1 MSLLGE
7 KFKEVMTS
15 TIPIVLL
22 VAFLAIFVLK
32 LPMDQIL
39 MFGLCVVMVIAGFTI
54 FLSGVDWGIHPMG
67 TSIGQEIPRRKS
79 KMFMIVIVFMIS
91 FLVTVAEPDVTV
103 FGSQRNDPG
112 GSDETGTPCQSG
124 VC

>member
-22 VAFLAIFVLK
+22 VAFLAIFVLE

-67 TSIGQEIPRRKS
+67 TSIGQRSPEGNPRCS
-79 KMFMIVIVFMIS
+79 
-91 FLVTVAEPDVTV
+91 
-103 FGSQRNDPG
+103 
-112 GSDETGTPCQSG
+112 
-124 VC
+124 

>member
-39 MFGLCVVMVIAGFTI
+39 I
-54 FLSGVDWGIHPMG
+54 FLSPRIGSSVIRICPSGH
-67 TSIGQEIPRRKS
+67 TSFIPIIKGGCPGPGHLYYNGLTENSR
-79 KMFMIVIVFMIS
+79 VIALICRIRS
-91 FLVTVAEPDVTV
+91 
-103 FGSQRNDPG
+103 
-112 GSDETGTPCQSG
+112 
-124 VC
+124 